1 MMVPIKAPWRKAGIM
16 LAAMALALL
25 PVSANAEE
33 AAPRC
38 LTTLEWSTA
47 DLPAKAIQG
56 PGDVVLLG
64 GYWLIFEEDGRWT
77 LWERAINKV
86 CVAASGD
93 SATAWDD
100 RGAPV
105 PYLRRLNGG

>member
-1 MMVPIKAPWRKAGIM
+1 MRAVMIRAGAM
-16 LAAMALALL
+16 LAAMMLAL
-25 PVSANAEE
+25 PAAAAGAEE
-33 AAPRC
+33 NKPRC

-77 LWERAINKV
+77 LWERAFNKV